1 MVGNEV
7 YIQRGETWSL
17 DFSVTNKKGHPYV
30 VLKNWRNPYLAI
42 TVSAALYEQRGDFR
56 ETYWLDLKQRYVEQ
70 SDGSM
75 ALENIKTFIS
85 GEVLWL
91 PNGFYAADAIHL
103 YGADSGNGKIVLDPT
118 SDFDVTN
125 FLFFCD
131 PFRNGNYSYR
141 YITKY
146 EIAEPVLDEE
156 GNLAVDEDGNI
167 IDEGGYIL
175 EGQTEWA
182 EYDFRIIKHF
192 TTKDWMEQNYLFD
205 VKVLAGES
213 VQEYIAGIL
222 DTQGDSYKPFIMW
235 TNEDWD
241 EYIALIQDET
251 LRTQAEELY
260 DEGAPLMPSYDTKG
274 LLIEPSTIHVSV
286 NIQGGVR

>member
-1 MVGNEV
+1 MRMVGNEV

-75 ALENIKTFIS
+75 ALENLKTFIS

-91 PNGFYAADAIHL
+91 PNGFYATDALGL
-103 YGADSGNGKIVLDPT
+103 YDKIVLDPT
-118 SDFDVTN
+118 SDFDITN

-131 PFRNGNYSYR
+131 PFSDGNYSYK
-141 YITKY
+141 YIAKY
-146 EIAEPVLDEE
+146 EVTEPV
-156 GNLAVDEDGNI
+156 VDEDGSI
-167 IDEGGYIL
+167 IDEGGYII
-175 EGQTEWA
+175 EDTVEWVD
-182 EYDFRIIKHF
+182 YDFRIIKHF

-222 DTQGDSYKPFIMW
+222 DTQGTSYKPFVMW
-235 TNEDWD
+235 TNEDW
-241 EYIALIQDET
+241 EMYIAIIQDET
-251 LRTQAEELY
+251 LRTRAKELY

>member
-1 MVGNEV
+1 MRMVGNEV

-70 SDGSM
+70 RDGSM
-75 ALENIKTFIS
+75 ALENLKTFIS

-91 PNGFYAADAIHL
+91 PNGFYATDAITL
-103 YGADSGNGKIVLDPT
+103 YGANSENGKIVLDPT
-118 SDFDVTN
+118 SDFDIKN

-131 PFRNGNYSYR
+131 PFSDGNYSYR

-146 EIAEPVLDEE
+146 EL
-156 GNLAVDEDGNI
+156 DEDGHI
-167 IDEGGYIL
+167 VEDSV
-175 EGQTEWA
+175 EWA

-213 VQEYIAGIL
+213 VQEHIAAIL
-222 DTQGDSYKPFIMW
+222 DTQGTDYKSFVVW
-235 TNEDWD
+235 TNEDW
-241 EYIALIQDET
+241 ERYIALIQDET
-251 LRTQAEELY
+251 LRTQAKELY

>member
-1 MVGNEV
+1 MRMVGNEV

-56 ETYWLDLKQRYVEQ
+56 ETYWLDLKQRYVEKR
-70 SDGSM
+70 DGSM
-75 ALENIKTFIS
+75 ALENLKTFIS

-91 PNGFYAADAIHL
+91 PNGFYATDAITL
-103 YGADSGNGKIVLDPT
+103 YGANSENGKIVLDPT
-118 SDFDVTN
+118 SDFDIKN

-131 PFRNGNYSYR
+131 PFSDGNYSYR
-141 YITKY
+141 YIIKY
-146 EIAEPVLDEE
+146 EL
-156 GNLAVDEDGNI
+156 DEDGHI
-167 IDEGGYIL
+167 VEDSV
-175 EGQTEWA
+175 EWA

-213 VQEYIAGIL
+213 VQEHVAAIL
-222 DTQGDSYKPFIMW
+222 DTQGTEYKSFVVW
-235 TNEDWD
+235 TNEDW
-241 EYIALIQDET
+241 ERYIALIQDET
-251 LRTQAEELY
+251 LRTQAKELY

>member
-1 MVGNEV
+1 MRMVGNEV

-56 ETYWLDLKQRYVEQ
+56 ETYWLDLKQRYVEKR
-70 SDGSM
+70 DGSM
-75 ALENIKTFIS
+75 ALENLKTFIS

-91 PNGFYAADAIHL
+91 PNGFYATDAIAL
-103 YGADSGNGKIVLDPT
+103 YGANSENGKIVLDPT
-118 SDFDVTN
+118 SDFDIKN

-131 PFRNGNYSYR
+131 PFSDGNYSYR
-141 YITKY
+141 YITEY
-146 EIAEPVLDEE
+146 EL
-156 GNLAVDEDGNI
+156 DEDGHI
-167 IDEGGYIL
+167 VEDSV
-175 EGQTEWA
+175 EWA

-213 VQEYIAGIL
+213 VQEHIAAIL
-222 DTQGDSYKPFIMW
+222 DTQGTDYKSFVMW
-235 TNEDWD
+235 TNEDW
-241 EYIALIQDET
+241 ERYIALIQDET
-251 LRTQAEELY
+251 LRTQAKELY